1 MGINNLRDVAGQEDG
16 PKPPFRGFIRSASGA
31 SALNLPVILFAWN
44 IQASTILDKPL
55 ANSPAAT
62 ERQSDISPL
71 RKR

>member
-31 SALNLPVILFAWN
+31 SALNLPGDPFAWN
-44 IQASTILDKPL
+44 IQGINDLGQAL